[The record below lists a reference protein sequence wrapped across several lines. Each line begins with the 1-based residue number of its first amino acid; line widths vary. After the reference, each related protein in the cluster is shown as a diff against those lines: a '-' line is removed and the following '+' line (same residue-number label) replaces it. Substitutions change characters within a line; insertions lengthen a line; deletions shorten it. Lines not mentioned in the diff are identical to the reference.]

1 MSIRRNLFISHTS
14 VRNVKPKAE
23 RRCHLLLAVSL
34 VLLTVGIGYDLVFGT
49 KLADFMVI
57 IAGLL
62 FGWIAFL
69 YCLGSTELWRE

>member
-1 MSIRRNLFISHTS
+1 
-14 VRNVKPKAE
+14 VKPKAE

-69 YCLGSTELWRE
+69 YCLGHHRAVEGISRPPPSVFGYASS

>member
-1 MSIRRNLFISHTS
+1 
-14 VRNVKPKAE
+14 VKPKAE

-34 VLLTVGIGYDLVFGT
+34 VLLLTVVGIGYDLVFGT